1 MEAKTDVDR
10 DRQRLGLEVN
20 TLQNQV
26 KARFTAMGAG
36 GGAGG
41 AGGAG
46 LGGVR
51 ASAEVLREELARARN
66 LEGLQ
71 GALTEAEETTK
82 TMHSQLSEMKFELD
96 KVRQRFIILYS
107 V

>member
-41 AGGAG
+41 AGM
-46 LGGVR
+46 GGVR

-96 KVRQRFIILYS
+96 KVRGRVII
-107 V
+107 